1 MLISIFGNVN
11 AQDPQ
16 GPTRDLDTG
25 KVIRLIRADTYR
37 RVKKD
42 SLTELNMLIG
52 NVLLKQGTTIFS
64 CDSAVQNTTSNQ
76 IEAFGNVHINDADSV
91 HTYSQYLKY
100 LGNSRMAY
108 LQKKVR
114 LTDGKG
120 TLTTEELE
128 YDMNSRIG
136 SYRNNGKVVNGTT
149 VLTSK
154 EGYYYADSKEAY
166 FMQKVQLIDPDYTID
181 RKSVV

>member
-1 MLISIFGNVN
+1 
-11 AQDPQ
+11 
-16 GPTRDLDTG
+16 
-25 KVIRLIRADTYR
+25 
-37 RVKKD
+37 
-42 SLTELNMLIG
+42 
-52 NVLLKQGTTIFS
+52 VLLQQGTTLFS

-100 LGNSRMAY
+100 LGNARMAY
-108 LQKKVR
+108 LQKKVK

-166 FMQKVQLIDPDYTID
+166 FMQKVQLIDQQY
-181 RKSVV
+181 RHFCVSHHH